1 MTANL
6 FPVFIKLADRS
17 CLVVGAG
24 EIAAAKIAALLEAG
38 ARVTVVAPRANSY
51 VREIAAAGKLS
62 WIEREF
68 RANDLVGVFLV
79 IAATSASEVNRTVF
93 LEAQRGGILT
103 NAVDDPPHCD
113 FYFPAVVR
121 RGALQ
126 IAISTSGESPALAQ
140 RLRRELEA
148 CLDEYLG
155 DWVAAIGKLRREI
168 LATHPPSKA
177 RKRLL
182 HSLASREAEPLNSGA
197 KR

>member
-6 FPVFIKLADRS
+6 FPVFLKLAERP
-17 CLVVGAG
+17 CVVVGAC

-38 ARVTVVAPRANSY
+38 AHVTVVAPQANSY
-51 VREIAAAGKLS
+51 VRELAAAGKLR

-68 RANDLVGVFLV
+68 RANDLVGAFLV
-79 IAATSASEVNRTVF
+79 IAATSEIEVNHAVF
-93 LEAQRGGILT
+93 VEAQRRGILT

-148 CLDEYLG
+148 SLNESLG
-155 DWVAAIGKLRREI
+155 DWVAALGKLRRKI
-168 LATHPPSKA
+168 LATVPPSDA

-182 HSLASREAEPLNSGA
+182 HSLASREAELWKSGA